1 MTTHEERA
9 ELKRIAQALIEELR
23 SMTKRVHILIN
34 HVISEADALA
44 IVAADE
50 RSAGEHVTKKNVVYG
65 LPKDAVVIDS
75 PTLLA
80 GKLLHEV
87 AEKALLAGVRTG
99 KRACSVCR
107 QPGHRAR
114 NCPNAHVVQAAKK
127 AAVEARPEKRKRGP
141 VSPERRAKLVEQL
154 KAARA
159 ARGSK

>member
-1 MTTHEERA
+1 VEDTVTTHEERA

-50 RSAGEHVTKKNVVYG
+50 RSAGEHVTKKNIVYTG
-65 LPKDAVVIDS
+65 RIDTTKENLT
-75 PTLLA
+75 PPPGPA
-80 GKLLHEV
+80 REV
-87 AEKALLAGVRTG
+87 AGVRTG

-107 QPGHRAR
+107 QPGHRAK

>member
-50 RSAGEHVTKKNVVYG
+50 RSAGEHITKKNIVYTG
-65 LPKDAVVIDS
+65 RIDTTKENLT
-75 PTLLA
+75 PPPGPA
-80 GKLLHEV
+80 REV

-107 QPGHRAR
+107 QPGHRAK

-141 VSPERRAKLVEQL
+141 VSPERRAKLAEQL
-154 KAARA
+154 KRARA